1 MLIKTES
8 GFECEVKENAFDD
21 YRVMKI
27 ISRIEDGSTQ
37 EQLSGII
44 SLMERILGAEQ
55 EEALIIRLEE
65 LSEDGIATTGAMFE
79 ELKDIMGKVLASK
92 KN

>member
-37 EQLSGII
+37 EQLSGIV

-55 EEALIIRLEE
+55 EEALISRLEE
-65 LSEDGIATTGAMFE
+65 SSEDGIATTGAMFE